1 MSTHLRKDYAR
12 QLINAEEKKSL
23 KILFLKLK
31 SDYRSKFANLGNWKE
46 EAWKNQGF
54 NGIRTRYLSSTNTG
68 AMFYQLTYAKS
79 FAYVNNMPWWL
90 VNYGYKKRSVLGPT
104 PCTLLLAAV

>member
-1 MSTHLRKDYAR
+1 MIRQTKTKPIRCSLNNCFLRNESSDRILMSTHLRKDYAR

-46 EAWKNQGF
+46 EA
-54 NGIRTRYLSSTNTG
+54 
-68 AMFYQLTYAKS
+68 
-79 FAYVNNMPWWL
+79 
-90 VNYGYKKRSVLGPT
+90 
-104 PCTLLLAAV
+104 